1 MSNIKYSIILTT
13 ILVLFITLLVSYNL
27 IFSEK
32 KQFYVQITKNG
43 EEGVKKSIDGL
54 AIGKAYIYKLTAF
67 DNNGEE
73 KQLKVRASKNLRK
86 NAFLRVYYS
95 DVEKTVESWEEVT
108 EVKLPLKAK
117 EKLERK

>member
-73 KQLKVRASKNLRK
+73 KQLEVRASKNLRK